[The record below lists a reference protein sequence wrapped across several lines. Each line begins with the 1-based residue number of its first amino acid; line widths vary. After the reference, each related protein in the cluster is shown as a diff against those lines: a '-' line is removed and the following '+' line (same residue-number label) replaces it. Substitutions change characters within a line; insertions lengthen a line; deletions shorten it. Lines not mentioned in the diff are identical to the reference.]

1 MDSLIAWVGGKKQL
15 RKTISELIP
24 KDINGYIEAFGGAG
38 WVMFFKD
45 KWANLEVY
53 NDLDSRLVNLFKIV
67 KYHPEELARELDL
80 AVSSRDL
87 FKEFKEH
94 KGMTDIQRAA
104 RFLYLI
110 KRSFGS
116 KASHFGTSRYGGG
129 AAFTSHH
136 QILSRIQKLHDRLD
150 KVVIENLDFEKL
162 FEIYDDKNN
171 FFYCDPP
178 YRIGDQYIVG
188 KMDYERLKR
197 ALKKL
202 KGRFLLSLDNCP
214 ENIELF
220 NEFKIIE
227 IERVNGI
234 NRKLIKNN
242 IYKELLIKN
251 Y

>member
-24 KDINGYIEAFGGAG
+24 KDINGYIETFGGAG
-38 WVMFFKD
+38 WVLFFKD
-45 KWANLEVY
+45 KWANIEVY

-80 AVSSRDL
+80 AVSSREL
-87 FKEFKEH
+87 FKEYRDN

-104 RFLYLI
+104 RFLYLL

-116 KASHFGTSRYGGG
+116 KASHFGTSRKGGG
-129 AAFTSHH
+129 AGFSSHNE
-136 QILSRIQKLHDRLD
+136 ILNRIHKLHGRLD

-162 FEIYDDKNN
+162 FEIYDEKEN

-178 YRIGDQYIVG
+178 YRIGEQYEVG
-188 KMDYERLKR
+188 RMDYNRLKK

-202 KGRFLLSLDNCP
+202 NGRFLLSLDNCK
-214 ENIELF
+214 ENVELF
-220 NEFKIIE
+220 KDFEIIE
-227 IERVNGI
+227 IDRVNGI
-234 NRKLIKNN
+234 NRKQIKNN